1 MAVRVITL
9 FFLVFLSLAALA
21 DTLTGKVV
29 KITDGDT
36 LYVLDANYKQHKIR
50 LAGGVKAVE

>member
-1 MAVRVITL
+1 MRLLARVIALCFLLL
-9 FFLVFLSLAALA
+9 FFSLTASA

-36 LYVLDANYKQHKIR
+36 LYVRDAN
-50 LAGGVKAVE
+50 

>member
-1 MAVRVITL
+1 MATRAIAL
-9 FFLVFLSLAALA
+9 FLLAFLSPTASA

-36 LYVLDANYKQHKIR
+36 LYVLDATY
-50 LAGGVKAVE
+50 

>member
-9 FFLVFLSLAALA
+9 GLLIGLSLAASA
-21 DTLTGKVV
+21 DALTGKVG

-36 LYVLDANYKQHKIR
+36 LYIFRYLLSRVLLLFSTRKENTD
-50 LAGGVKAVE
+50 